1 MIPKMLIVE
10 DEPNLQFFFKDM
22 FIGLFKEIKEADSAN
37 EAREVMK
44 TFIPDII
51 LLDLKMGPFD
61 DRSGLELLREMRGK
75 GNKVNVIVVSAVDD
89 PDDIDEAYKLGI
101 RKYLKKPFNMDRL
114 RDEVYAYLKEI
125 GRDVPREE

>member
-10 DEPNLQFFFKDM
+10 DEPNLQFFFEDM
-22 FIGLFKEIKEADSAN
+22 FIGHFKEIKIAGSAN
-37 EAREVMK
+37 EARETMK
-44 TFIPDII
+44 AFTPDII

-61 DRSGLELLREMRGK
+61 DRSGLDLLREMREN
-75 GNKVNVIVVSAVDD
+75 GNKVNVVVVSAVDD

-125 GRDVPREE
+125 GRDVPNEE

>member
-22 FIGLFKEIKEADSAN
+22 FIGLFKEIKEAGSAN

-125 GRDVPREE
+125 GRDVPHEE